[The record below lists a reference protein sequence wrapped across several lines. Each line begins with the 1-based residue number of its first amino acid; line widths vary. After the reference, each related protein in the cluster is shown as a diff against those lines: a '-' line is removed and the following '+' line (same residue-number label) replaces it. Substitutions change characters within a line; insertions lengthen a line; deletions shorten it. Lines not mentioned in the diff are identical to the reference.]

1 MNIKAATKSEMVAKA
16 KSLCSGTTA
25 GIPTSPNAALN
36 PRGSDFQ
43 GRLSAASQLDG
54 VNSMDTDSQ
63 SLVSFPATVDWL
75 YAGLVQSASR
85 HPGYEPEPGLGG
97 TLLYAGELEGPGS
110 ALVVA
115 GNIAGA
121 ASLAAS
127 ADVARQKQAIRD
139 GVIDFLVT
147 TLDEALRIF
156 KNEIRKREA
165 VAVCVTQPP
174 EAVEREMVEL
184 GVLPDLLPPGVL
196 DAPAYKVFLD
206 QGARQVN
213 PVSASGSH
221 TVLTW
226 KVSTEPARWFPKLD
240 AMAEDCLRSSR
251 AAEAW
256 SAQRWL
262 RLSPRYLGRLA
273 QGGRLL
279 RCDAQAAKCFLA
291 KVREQ
296 VAQGT
301 MTVPVE
307 IHLSSGSKTELHLI
321 SPNNA
326 MAAGEEVNLEE
337 RRPFQSGPTIQ

>member
-1 MNIKAATKSEMVAKA
+1 M
-16 KSLCSGTTA
+16 TTD
-25 GIPTSPNAALN
+25 P
-36 PRGSDFQ
+36 
-43 GRLSAASQLDG
+43 
-54 VNSMDTDSQ
+54 Q

-75 YAGLVQSASR
+75 YAGLIQFANS
-85 HPGYEPEPGLGG
+85 HPSSGQEPGLGG
-97 TLLYAGELEGPGS
+97 SLLYAGELDGPGC

-127 ADVARQKQAIRD
+127 ADIAKQRQAIRD

-147 TLDEALRIF
+147 TLDEALRIL
-156 KNEIRKREA
+156 KNEIRKRET
-165 VAVCVTQPP
+165 VAVCITQAPQV
-174 EAVEREMVEL
+174 VEREMVEL

-226 KVSTEPARWFPKLD
+226 RVNAESATWLPKLD
-240 AMAEDCLRSSR
+240 AIADDCLGSSR
-251 AAEAW
+251 TAEAW
-256 SAQRWL
+256 SARRWL
-262 RLSPRYLGRLA
+262 RLSSRYLGRLA

-279 RCDAQAAKCFLA
+279 RCDANAAKCFLVR
-291 KVREQ
+291 VREQ
-296 VAQGT
+296 VAQET

-307 IHLSSGSKTELHLI
+307 IHLSSGSRTELHLI
-321 SPNNA
+321 SPNSA
-326 MAAGEEVNLEE
+326 KAATDDVSLEE
-337 RRPFQSGPTIQ
+337 RQPLQSGPTIQ

>member
-1 MNIKAATKSEMVAKA
+1 M
-16 KSLCSGTTA
+16 TTD
-25 GIPTSPNAALN
+25 P
-36 PRGSDFQ
+36 
-43 GRLSAASQLDG
+43 
-54 VNSMDTDSQ
+54 Q

-75 YAGLVQSASR
+75 YAGLAQFANS
-85 HPGYEPEPGLGG
+85 HPGSEKEPGLGG

-127 ADVARQKQAIRD
+127 ADLARQRQAVRD

-156 KNEIRKREA
+156 KNEIRKRNS
-165 VAVCVTQPP
+165 VAVCVTQSP

-213 PVSASGSH
+213 PFSAGGSH

-226 KVSTEPARWFPKLD
+226 RVNSEPASWLPKLD
-240 AMAEDCLRSSR
+240 AIADDCLGSSR

-256 SAQRWL
+256 SARRWL

-273 QGGRLL
+273 QGVRLL
-279 RCDAQAAKCFLA
+279 RCDAHVAKCFLA
-291 KVREQ
+291 KVRDQ
-296 VAQGT
+296 VAQEA

-326 MAAGEEVNLEE
+326 QAAGEDINSEE
-337 RRPFQSGPTIQ
+337 RQQLQSGPTIQ

>member
-1 MNIKAATKSEMVAKA
+1 MTND
-16 KSLCSGTTA
+16 
-25 GIPTSPNAALN
+25 P
-36 PRGSDFQ
+36 
-43 GRLSAASQLDG
+43 
-54 VNSMDTDSQ
+54 Q

-75 YAGLVQSASR
+75 YAGLIQSTDRRS
-85 HPGYEPEPGLGG
+85 GSEQEPGLGG

-127 ADVARQKQAIRD
+127 ADVARQRQSIRD

-156 KNEIRKREA
+156 KNEIRKHET
-165 VAVCVTQPP
+165 VAVCVTQSP

-213 PVSASGSH
+213 PVSAGGSQ

-226 KVSTEPARWFPKLD
+226 RVNAEPASWLPKLD
-240 AMAEDCLRSSR
+240 VIADGCLGSSR

-256 SAQRWL
+256 SARRWL
-262 RLSPRYLGRLA
+262 RLSPRYMGGLA

-279 RCDAQAAKCFLA
+279 RCDAQVAKCFLA

-296 VAQGT
+296 VAQGI

-321 SPNNA
+321 SPNSA
-326 MAAGEEVNLEE
+326 RAAGEDVNFEG
-337 RRPFQSGPTIQ
+337 RQPFQSGPTIQ